1 MPTSRWREVRYC
13 DWQKGERYI
22 SDIIIPKFHAMSHQ
36 SRCQLLLYNSCCPL
50 LAAQINGEGPE
61 RPWAAVRENT
71 SRLWPLRAK
80 FTAKGAKL
88 PWRSMSGGQLQLLPA
103 FPVLPLNLCLLGFPS
118 GICPSP
124 FFCNPIEQSFPTVLG
139 DKSTGGRSG

>member
-1 MPTSRWREVRYC
+1 MSENTCRALVPYRNPEPQFFVQPSKICMPTSRWREVRYC

-61 RPWAAVRENT
+61 RLWAAVRENT

-80 FTAKGAKL
+80 L
-88 PWRSMSGGQLQLLPA
+88 
-103 FPVLPLNLCLLGFPS
+103 
-118 GICPSP
+118 
-124 FFCNPIEQSFPTVLG
+124 
-139 DKSTGGRSG
+139 